1 MQPASDA
8 PSGGGGSSMR
18 RWGPIAAIVVVLAII
33 IGVVVAG
40 GGDDDDDEETTAGG
54 GNETTEETT
63 EVTTA
68 DGDVSFPLSFRDAEE
83 AGLDGL
89 EWGERCDTE
98 RGQLAIPSFYSPECY
113 LPWDGSDNGGATEQ
127 GVTAD
132 AINMVVYVAPDADP
146 VLDYIT
152 DAINND
158 DTGDDV
164 VDTITKHVEMLNT
177 YYEFYGRKLNVE
189 FYRSTGTST
198 DAATARADAV
208 KIDEEM
214 DPFIVLGGPALTTA
228 FGEELNARGIMC
240 YGCGGGTREEVATV
254 RNADP
259 ERPLYWGGGLDSEQ
273 SRAHNIEA
281 LVNQV
286 AGQPAVYAG
295 DESMHETERVFGY
308 VYIEASDDS
317 TPNAEAYR
325 DELAERGVEL
335 AEMVPYALDPATLQ
349 ETAANVITR
358 LKAAGVTTVI
368 FSGDPIAPRDFT
380 QEATAQDYFPEW
392 FLNLSVLIDTNVF
405 GRTYDQQQW
414 SHAFGI
420 SALSTRIDSEAFGE
434 ITGRKIYSW
443 FHGEEPA
450 AVDTI
455 GVLVPG
461 PNWVA
466 TMLQGAGPDLTY
478 TTFRDSVFKYEA
490 VRRGV
495 VSPSSTWGDHGRW
508 DRLSDDGYPDYEG
521 IDDVTKIWWDPD
533 DIAKDEIQTEGPG
546 VWQFVD
552 GGKRYLID
560 EWEEGEFGAFEPE
573 GAVGVLDAA
582 PDDEVPPEYEPLPNA
597 GA

>member
-8 PSGGGGSSMR
+8 PGGGGSSSMR

-33 IGVVVAG
+33 VAVVALG
-40 GGDDDDDEETTAGG
+40 GGDDDDTA
-54 GNETTEETT
+54 TTEDGGTTDETT

-68 DGDVSFPLSFRDAEE
+68 DGDVTYPMSFRDAEE
-83 AGLDGL
+83 AGLDDL
-89 EWGERCDTE
+89 DWGERCDTE
-98 RGQLAIPSFYSPECY
+98 TGQLAIPSYYAAECF
-113 LPWDGSDNGGATEQ
+113 LPFEGDNGGATMR

-132 AINMVVYVAPDADP
+132 AVNVVVYVAPDADP

-164 VDTITKHVEMLNT
+164 VDTVTKHVDMLNT
-177 YYEFYGRKLNVE
+177 YYEMYGRRINVE
-189 FYRSTGTST
+189 FYRSSGTST

-208 KIDEEM
+208 KIDEDM
-214 DPFIVLGGPALTTA
+214 DPFIVLGGPALTPA

-240 YGCGGGTREEVATV
+240 YGCRAGMTREQQLETNAETGLVYGGGMD
-254 RNADP
+254 N
-259 ERPLYWGGGLDSEQ
+259 EQ
-273 SRAHNIEA
+273 ARHHNIEA

-286 AGQPAVYAG
+286 AGQPAAYAG
-295 DESMHETERVFGY
+295 DESMREKERVFGY
-308 VYIEASDDS
+308 LYIEVTEQSAQS
-317 TPNAEAYR
+317 AQRYKEA
-325 DELAERGVEL
+325 LAERGVEL

-349 ETAANVITR
+349 ETAANAITR
-358 LKAAGVTTVI
+358 LKDAGVTTII
-368 FSGDPIAPRDFT
+368 FAGDPIAPRDFT
-380 QEATAQDYFPEW
+380 QEATAQNYFPEW

-405 GRTYDQQQW
+405 SRTYDQQQW
-414 SHAFGI
+414 AHAFGI
-420 SALSTRIDSEAFGE
+420 SALSTRIDAEVFGE

-466 TMLQGAGPDLTY
+466 TMLQYAGPELNYDTFKEGVFRY
-478 TTFRDSVFKYEA
+478 TP

-508 DRLSDDGYPDYEG
+508 DRLDGPDWEG
-521 IDDVTKIWWDPD
+521 IDDVTKIWWDPED
-533 DIAKDEIQTEGPG
+533 EAADEIQTVGKG

-560 EWEEGEFGAFEPE
+560 EWEEGEFKAFDPE
-573 GAVGVLDAA
+573 GAVGVLDAP
-582 PDDEVPPEYEPLPNA
+582 PDDEVPGEYEPLPVKA
-597 GA
+597 

>member
-8 PSGGGGSSMR
+8 PDGGGSSAMR

-33 IGVVVAG
+33 IGVVAMG
-40 GGDDDDDEETTAGG
+40 GGDDDDDTATTGDNGATTDEETD
-54 GNETTEETT
+54 
-63 EVTTA
+63 VTTA
-68 DGDVSFPLSFRDAEE
+68 DGDVTYPMSFRDAQE
-83 AGLDGL
+83 AGLDDL
-89 EWGERCDTE
+89 DWGERCDPET
-98 RGQLAIPSFYSPECY
+98 GQLAIPSYYAAECF
-113 LPWDGSDNGGATEQ
+113 LPFEGDNGGATAR

-132 AINMVVYVAPDADP
+132 AVNVVVYVAPDADP

-164 VDTITKHVEMLNT
+164 VDTITKHVDMLNT
-177 YYEFYGRKLNVE
+177 YYEMYGRRMNVE
-189 FYRSTGTST
+189 FYRSSGTST

-208 KIDEEM
+208 KIDEDM
-214 DPFIVLGGPALTTA
+214 DPFVVLGGPALTPA

-240 YGCGGGTREEVATV
+240 YGCRAGMTREQQQETNAETGLVYGGGMD
-254 RNADP
+254 N
-259 ERPLYWGGGLDSEQ
+259 LQ
-273 SRAHNIEA
+273 SRAHNVEV

-286 AGQPAVYAG
+286 AGRPAEYAG
-295 DESMHETERVFGY
+295 DESMHDTERVFGY
-308 VYIEASDDS
+308 LYIETTEESARS
-317 TPNAEAYR
+317 AQAYE

-335 AEMVPYALDPATLQ
+335 AVKVPYALDPATLQ
-349 ETAANVITR
+349 ETAANAITR
-358 LKAAGVTTVI
+358 LKDAGVTTVI
-368 FSGDPIAPRDFT
+368 FAGDPIAPRDFT
-380 QEATAQDYFPEW
+380 QEATAQNYFPEW

-405 GRTYDQQQW
+405 SRTYDQQQW
-414 SHAFGI
+414 AHAFGI
-420 SALSTRIDSEAFGE
+420 SALSTRIDAEVFGE

-466 TMLQGAGPDLTY
+466 SMLQYAGPNLTLDTFKEGVFRY
-478 TTFRDSVFKYEA
+478 TA

-495 VSPSSTWGDHGRW
+495 ISASQTWGDHGRW
-508 DRLSDDGYPDYEG
+508 DRLDGPDWEG

-560 EWEEGEFGAFEPE
+560 EWEEGDFKAFDPE
-573 GAVGVLDAA
+573 GAVGVLDAP
-582 PDDEVPPEYEPLPNA
+582 PDDEVPREYEPLPVKS
-597 GA
+597 